1 MKKSILGIV
10 LFSLSVLF
18 SSNALFA
25 GIGIK
30 GGVGISG
37 LNSATG
43 DFRHFLGYEMSW
55 LSMGNLRIFQVGVFQ
70 SFDISKN
77 LKFQPELFYSLRG
90 GEASADFLFGKVRY
104 QVVIHYLELPLLA
117 KVEIP
122 IKGNFLASLLLGP
135 YAALKLS
142 AKKISDF
149 WGEKET
155 GNLPNVKSLD
165 YGAIVG
171 GGVEVPLGSG
181 RWVVEL
187 RFSYGLNNMMAIP
200 EDFIRLYEDQD
211 FLRNFAGVIMTGY
224 RF

>member
-1 MKKSILGIV
+1 MTKSVPRIFLLG
-10 LFSLSVLF
+10 LAFFFS
-18 SSNALFA
+18 ADAIFA

-30 GGVGISG
+30 AGAGISG

-55 LSMGNLRIFQVGVFQ
+55 LSMGNLCVFQVGVFK

-77 LKFQPELFYSLRG
+77 LKFQPEIFYSLRG
-90 GEASADFLFGKVRY
+90 GDASQDFAYGRVRY
-104 QVVIHYLELPLLA
+104 QVSIHYLELPLLA

-122 IKGNFLASLLLGP
+122 IKGEFLASFLAGP
-135 YAALKLS
+135 YAALKLG
-142 AKKISDF
+142 AKKTSDF

-155 GNLPNVKSLD
+155 ADLPNVKSLD

-171 GGVEVPLGSG
+171 GGFEVPLGSG
-181 RWVVEL
+181 HWIVEL
-187 RFSYGLNNMMAIP
+187 RFNYGLNNMMTIP
-200 EDFIRLYEDQD
+200 EDFIRLYEDKD